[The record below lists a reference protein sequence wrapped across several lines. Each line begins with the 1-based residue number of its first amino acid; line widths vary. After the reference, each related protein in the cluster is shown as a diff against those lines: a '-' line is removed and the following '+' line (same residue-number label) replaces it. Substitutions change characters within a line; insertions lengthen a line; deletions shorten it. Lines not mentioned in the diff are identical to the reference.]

1 MRLSKGMELLF
12 FNQRWKCAATPSN
25 SENAC
30 LGPGKE
36 LSFLFNRFVTIE
48 LHYAEMWYVIGKKH
62 LILQVSGV
70 LGRALE
76 NPSLGIICNSDR
88 TDNRIRSSR

>member
-1 MRLSKGMELLF
+1 MRLLF
-12 FNQRWKCAATPSN
+12 LNQSWKCAATPST
-25 SENAC
+25 SENTR

-48 LHYAEMWYVIGKKH
+48 LHYAEIWYVIGQKH

-70 LGRALE
+70 FGRVLE